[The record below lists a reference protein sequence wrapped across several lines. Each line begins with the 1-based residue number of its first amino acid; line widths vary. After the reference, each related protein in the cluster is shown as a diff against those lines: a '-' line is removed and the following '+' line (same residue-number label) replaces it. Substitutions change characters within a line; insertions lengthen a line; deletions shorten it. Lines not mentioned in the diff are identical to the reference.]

1 MRWDGGG
8 SHRLAGPGREQLI
21 LLNRL
26 VVLNASS
33 NTQQPTEQGRRLDA
47 GPSACWSIQGEVL
60 GAHLAGRP

>member
-1 MRWDGGG
+1 MRRDGGG

-33 NTQQPTEQGRRLDA
+33 DTQQPLSKGA
-47 GPSACWSIQGEVL
+47 GWTPARPT
-60 GAHLAGRP
+60 AGDI

>member
-26 VVLNASS
+26 VLLNAAS
-33 NTQQPTEQGRRLDA
+33 NTQQATEQGRRLDA
-47 GPSACWSIQGEVL
+47 GPSACWSIQREVL
-60 GAHLAGRP
+60 GTHLAGRP